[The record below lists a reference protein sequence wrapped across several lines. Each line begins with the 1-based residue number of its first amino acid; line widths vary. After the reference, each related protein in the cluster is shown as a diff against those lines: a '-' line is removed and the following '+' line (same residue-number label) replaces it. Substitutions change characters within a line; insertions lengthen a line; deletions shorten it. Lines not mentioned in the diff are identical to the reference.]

1 MLVSDLTF
9 SFRLNEVLMFEINK
23 LQHELRYIYR
33 VRSYVVNR
41 LTSLYHP
48 TAHCTQFDT

>member
-9 SFRLNEVLMFEINK
+9 SFRLNEVLIFENK
-23 LQHELRYIYR
+23 LQHELRYIPR

-41 LTSLYHP
+41 MTSLYHR
-48 TAHCTQFDT
+48 TLHTI